1 MLPDK
6 YDQGMLWDFL
16 MRAFG
21 ARPAPP
27 GRSGDEPEAELKAGL
42 GEDPFPSPVVIEFR
56 DVMDLH
62 SIPPRQVKAVVE
74 EYLEEARRRG
84 IRWVR
89 IIHGKGTGVQRE
101 TVRSILSRTPYVVE
115 YRDAPPEAGGW
126 GATLITLGVAGA
138 VPEPESPE

>member
-1 MLPDK
+1 
-6 YDQGMLWDFL
+6 MLWDFL
-16 MRAFG
+16 KRAFG
-21 ARPAPP
+21 GRPAPP
-27 GRSGDEPEAELKAGL
+27 GRSGDELEAELEAGL
-42 GEDPFPSPVVIEFR
+42 DEDPFPSPVVIEFR

-89 IIHGKGTGVQRE
+89 IIHGKGIGVQRE

-126 GATLITLGVAGA
+126 GATLVTLGSAGA